1 MAGSES
7 LSGSWTGRFDYD
19 NIALGT
25 PVSFDAVLI
34 ETGSTLRGEV
44 VEPNTFRAE
53 ATDTL
58 LAVLTG
64 TRKGSTVNGRVK
76 VSQRSAQNVA
86 TLGLGQ
92 SAYRRA
98 PASGQ
103 PRLSYSWRL
112 PGCFGPSGPIYAD

>member
-1 MAGSES
+1 MVMPSQSALLPNVGS
-7 LSGSWTGRFDYD
+7 G
-19 NIALGT
+19 
-25 PVSFDAVLI
+25 AVLAP
-34 ETGSTLRGEV
+34 TLPPR
-44 VEPNTFRAE
+44 
-53 ATDTL
+53 
-58 LAVLTG
+58 
-64 TRKGSTVNGRVK
+64 VNGRVK